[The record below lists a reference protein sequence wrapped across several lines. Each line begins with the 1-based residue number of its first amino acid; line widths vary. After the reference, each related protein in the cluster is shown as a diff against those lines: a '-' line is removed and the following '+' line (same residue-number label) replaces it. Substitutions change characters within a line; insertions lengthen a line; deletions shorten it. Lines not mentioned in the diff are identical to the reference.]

1 MLQIWAN
8 LSIVVTNLSIVVIFE
23 LQKTSIFSEIMRFF
37 VLPYIGYKGQ
47 AKFSNLSIVVT
58 NLSIVVIFEFSQ
70 TIAAIS
76 KKGNRPFTLYL
87 VSIPTMYKK
96 KT

>member
-1 MLQIWAN
+1 
-8 LSIVVTNLSIVVIFE
+8 
-23 LQKTSIFSEIMRFF
+23 MRFF
-37 VLPYIGYKGQ
+37 VLSYIGYKGR

-70 TIAAIS
+70 TLAAIS
-76 KKGNRPFTLYL
+76 KNGNRPFTTYL
-87 VSIPTMYKK
+87 ASIPTMYKK

>member
-8 LSIVVTNLSIVVIFE
+8 LSIVVINLSIVVIFE
-23 LQKTSIFSEIMRFF
+23 LQKTSIFSEIKRFF
-37 VLPYIGYKGQ
+37 VLPYIGYKGR

-70 TIAAIS
+70 TLAATS
-76 KKGNRPFTLYL
+76 KNSNRPFVLYFI
-87 VSIPTMYKK
+87 SIPTMYKK
-96 KT
+96 RA

>member
-1 MLQIWAN
+1 
-8 LSIVVTNLSIVVIFE
+8 
-23 LQKTSIFSEIMRFF
+23 MRFF

-70 TIAAIS
+70 TIAATS
-76 KKGNRPFTLYL
+76 KNSNRPFVLYFI
-87 VSIPTMYKK
+87 SIPTMYKK
-96 KT
+96 RA